1 MKGKNKEIIA
11 RLYEAFGQRDMTMMS
26 TLFDPNIEV
35 RQSSLL
41 PWGGAYKGF
50 KGVVDL
56 ATKLLEKVDSQIK
69 VDEFVEAGDQVIA
82 IGWTQGTV
90 RSSGRKFKVR
100 AVHVWTLKKGRVL
113 RFEAYIDTPK
123 MLELLG

>member
-41 PWGGAYKGF
+41 PWGGTYKGF

-56 ATKLLEKVDSQIK
+56 ATKLLEKVDSQIE
-69 VDEFVEAGDQVIA
+69 VDEFVESGDQVVA
-82 IGWTQGTV
+82 IGWTKGHV
-90 RSSGRKFKVR
+90 RASGREFKIR
-100 AVHVWTLKKGRVL
+100 AVHVWTMKKGKVL

-123 MLELLG
+123 MLEMLG

>member
-1 MKGKNKEIIA
+1 MKGKNREIIA
-11 RLYEAFGQRDMTMMS
+11 RLYEAFGQRDMQMMS

-41 PWGGAYKGF
+41 PWGGTYKGF

-56 ATKLLEKVDSQIK
+56 ATKLLEKVDSQI
-69 VDEFVEAGDQVIA
+69 VVEEFVESGDQVVA
-82 IGWTQGTV
+82 IGWTQGKV
-90 RSSGRKFKVR
+90 RASGKKFKVR
-100 AVHVWTLKKGRVL
+100 AVHVWTMKKGKVL

>member
-41 PWGGAYKGF
+41 PWGGVYKGF

-56 ATKLLEKVDSQIK
+56 ATKLLEHVDSQI
-69 VDEFVEAGDQVIA
+69 EVEEYVESGDQVVA
-82 IGWTQGTV
+82 IGWTKGHV
-90 RSSGRKFKVR
+90 RASGREFKIR
-100 AVHVWTLKKGRVL
+100 AVHVWTMKKGKVL

-123 MLELLG
+123 MLEMLG